1 MVATNGGADE
11 RQLVRPS
18 HGSGHGR
25 LARRVQRSVGAVL
38 LLVAVVLLT
47 YALLALAQTPDS
59 VGGSTPRARG
69 LSGPAPAPSSLG
81 HGAADTG
88 PAAPRSTSAA
98 DKARRDGR
106 MTTPPAA
113 QPDGGS
119 KQHLRP
125 ARVRI
130 PLLAVDR
137 RPVPLR
143 VLGDGSLAAPRRY
156 RDVGWWK
163 DGPLPGTRGNAV
175 VVGHVDSETGPA
187 VFYGL
192 ASLQRGDQIMVT
204 RRDSVTVQFAV
215 RSVERFPLDHFPANR
230 VYRRGGPPGLV
241 LLTCG
246 GKYDRAVGRYQ
257 DNVVVFASP
266 SGGPDRPLEGRPRRT
281 RETGAGV
288 ISAG

>member
-1 MVATNGGADE
+1 
-11 RQLVRPS
+11 
-18 HGSGHGR
+18 
-25 LARRVQRSVGAVL
+25 
-38 LLVAVVLLT
+38 
-47 YALLALAQTPDS
+47 
-59 VGGSTPRARG
+59 
-69 LSGPAPAPSSLG
+69 
-81 HGAADTG
+81 
-88 PAAPRSTSAA
+88 
-98 DKARRDGR
+98 

-143 VLGDGSLAAPRRY
+143 VLGDGSLAAPRHY

-215 RSVERFPLDHFPANR
+215 RSVERFSLDHFPANR

-246 GKYDRAVGRYQ
+246 GKFDRAVGRYQ
-257 DNVVVFASP
+257 DNVVVFATP
-266 SGGPDRPLEGRPRRT
+266 AGGPDRPLEARPEGMRRQM
-281 RETGAGV
+281 REVSPRGEEPAPGPPP
-288 ISAG
+288 SLA

>member
-1 MVATNGGADE
+1 VQWSIGA
-11 RQLVRPS
+11 
-18 HGSGHGR
+18 
-25 LARRVQRSVGAVL
+25 L
-38 LLVAVVLLT
+38 LLLIAVVLLT
-47 YALLALAQTPDS
+47 YALLALARMP
-59 VGGSTPRARG
+59 GSFRASPSPVRVLG
-69 LSGPAPAPSSLG
+69 GPAPAPTSLG
-81 HGAADTG
+81 HAAADTG
-88 PAAPRSTSAA
+88 PAAAPDTGPAA
-98 DKARRDGR
+98 
-106 MTTPPAA
+106 TPPTA

-119 KQHLRP
+119 KQDLHP
-125 ARVRI
+125 TRVRI

-163 DGPLPGTRGNAV
+163 DGPLPGARGNAV

-192 ASLQRGDQIMVT
+192 SSLRRGDQIMVT
-204 RRDSVTVQFAV
+204 RRDSVTVRFAV
-215 RSVERFPLDHFPANR
+215 RSVERFPLEHFPANR

-246 GKYDRAVGRYQ
+246 GKYDRSVSRYQ
-257 DNVVVFASP
+257 DNVVVFATPAGS
-266 SGGPDRPLEGRPRRT
+266 SDRPLEARPGRMRT
-281 RETGAGV
+281 ADADV

>member
-1 MVATNGGADE
+1 
-11 RQLVRPS
+11 
-18 HGSGHGR
+18 
-25 LARRVQRSVGAVL
+25 
-38 LLVAVVLLT
+38 
-47 YALLALAQTPDS
+47 
-59 VGGSTPRARG
+59 
-69 LSGPAPAPSSLG
+69 
-81 HGAADTG
+81 
-88 PAAPRSTSAA
+88 
-98 DKARRDGR
+98 
-106 MTTPPAA
+106 MTTRPA
-113 QPDGGS
+113 
-119 KQHLRP
+119 LRP

-143 VLGDGSLAAPRRY
+143 VLGDGSLAAPRHY

-266 SGGPDRPLEGRPRRT
+266 AGGPDRPLEGRPRRT
-281 RETGAGV
+281 RETGAAV